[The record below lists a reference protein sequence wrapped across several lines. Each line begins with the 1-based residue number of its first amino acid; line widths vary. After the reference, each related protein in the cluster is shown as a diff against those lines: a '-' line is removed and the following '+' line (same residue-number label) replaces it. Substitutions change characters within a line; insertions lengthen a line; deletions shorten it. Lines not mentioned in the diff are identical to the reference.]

1 MVSESQLD
9 RIERILEG
17 HSHRFGTLEER
28 IDLLAISTQ
37 RGFTWVAEHFAK
49 VDQRFSAMDKRFDGV
64 DKRLDG
70 IDHRLG
76 RIETRVEDLETETR
90 LSRNQ
95 TERRLATLEARPD

>member
-1 MVSESQLD
+1 MASESQLD

-49 VDQRFSAMDKRFDGV
+49 VDQRFSAMDKR
-64 DKRLDG
+64 LDG